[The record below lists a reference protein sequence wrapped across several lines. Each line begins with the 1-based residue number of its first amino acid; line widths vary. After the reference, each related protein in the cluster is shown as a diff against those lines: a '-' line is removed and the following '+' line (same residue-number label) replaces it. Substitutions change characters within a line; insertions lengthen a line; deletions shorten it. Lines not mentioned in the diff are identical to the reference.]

1 MEQLICNKPSI
12 GMGLLNTKALSE
24 QLGGY
29 TKFSISSTQKNEVRF
44 VVRVDGLFY
53 SAYTQNRAN

>member
-1 MEQLICNKPSI
+1 
-12 GMGLLNTKALSE
+12 MGLLNTKALSE

-29 TKFSISSTQKNEVRF
+29 TKFSKSLTQKNEVRF
-44 VVRVDGLFY
+44 VVRVDGIFY